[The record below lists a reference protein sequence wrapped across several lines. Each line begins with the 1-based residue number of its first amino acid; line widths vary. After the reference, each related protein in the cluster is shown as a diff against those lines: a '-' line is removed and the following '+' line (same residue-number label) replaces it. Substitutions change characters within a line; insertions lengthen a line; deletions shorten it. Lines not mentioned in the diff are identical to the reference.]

1 MSSRSYF
8 VIHGVTQASRPMRS
22 KVIAL
27 LVQDMLNR
35 DDYLSGSIT
44 LKALPSL
51 LGALKAV
58 CTEGEWAKALEEA
71 SHE

>member
-1 MSSRSYF
+1 
-8 VIHGVTQASRPMRS
+8 MRS